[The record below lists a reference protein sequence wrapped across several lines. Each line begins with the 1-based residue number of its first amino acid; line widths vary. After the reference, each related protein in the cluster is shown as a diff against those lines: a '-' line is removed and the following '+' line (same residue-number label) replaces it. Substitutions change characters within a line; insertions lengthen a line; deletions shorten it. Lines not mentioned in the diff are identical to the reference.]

1 VIKRGHFFF
10 LVILFLRFFPK
21 ETTKKEKFNLNLA
34 KYGRPFV
41 TFIRYLCPN
50 SSLFLHKLSTL
61 FQAKQI
67 WKKTKIG
74 TLLKKQQAKKF
85 SPISASKRRI
95 WTKRRIIESFLKRTV

>member
-1 VIKRGHFFF
+1 
-10 LVILFLRFFPK
+10 VILFLGFFPK

-34 KYGRPFV
+34 KYGRPN
-41 TFIRYLCPN
+41 R
-50 SSLFLHKLSTL
+50 SLFLYKLSTL
-61 FQAKQI
+61 FQTKQI
-67 WKKTKIG
+67 SKKTKID